1 MTFHPILQHAPIAKA
16 KLALLKRESPHNAK
30 TKTILARTE
39 REKLR
44 LAVEIEEYSVVNGP
58 AMCHVKKSVAVA
70 TAVATSESTASV
82 RRLEGRKRDKGVY
95 NVPS

>member
-1 MTFHPILQHAPIAKA
+1 MTFHPILQDAPTAKA
-16 KLALLKRESPHNAK
+16 RLALLKRESSHNAN
-30 TKTILARTE
+30 TRTILARIE
-39 REKLR
+39 REKFR
-44 LAVEIEEYSVVNGP
+44 LVVEKVEESVVNGP

-70 TAVATSESTASV
+70 TTVAISESTVSV